1 MSETWKQALLDSH
14 MPLEYE
20 AAQTLVAEGFAVGAG
35 FKHAR
40 HEHDSLAETAVAI
53 HAVGKPPFSR
63 ANEADGRLDLL
74 VECRHCFPG
83 SRFLFLP
90 DPNPAQAAPV
100 PPGHAIRAVDQ
111 FSPYVIENNAGTDF
125 ERSAAFCYR
134 GLEINPET
142 GQADD
147 RALQADIDGL
157 RYALPR
163 LFSENIIHVFS
174 GLPEENRPFF
184 FCPIL
189 LTTARLWVAQP
200 ERMSVAA
207 VQKAERIRQ
216 FADEVPYLILY
227 SDYGPDFQSQCQYKC
242 RGLKI
247 LLHESDEAMSIEQRK
262 ARYYQSRWNLP
273 FTLIDALLSGERF
286 HLNRFF
292 TQFLVCNQSAFG
304 RLVAAIQEAV
314 CQSLESGVW
323 LR

>member
-1 MSETWKQALLDSH
+1 MSETWKQALLDSN

-40 HEHDSLAETAVAI
+40 HEQPPVAETAVAM
-53 HAVGKPPFSR
+53 HAVGEPPFSR
-63 ANEADGRLDLL
+63 ENGAHGRLDLL

-83 SRFLFLP
+83 ARFLFLP
-90 DPNPAQAAPV
+90 DPNPAPSKPV
-100 PPGHAIRAVDQ
+100 PAGHAIRAVDQ
-111 FSPYVIENNAGTDF
+111 FSPYVIENNAGKDF

-134 GLEINPET
+134 GLAINPET
-142 GQADD
+142 GQADPE
-147 RALQADIDGL
+147 ALEADIDGL
-157 RYALPR
+157 QYALPR
-163 LFSENIIHVFS
+163 LFSENVINVFS
-174 GLPEENRPFF
+174 GPPEQNLPFF

-189 LTTARLWVAQP
+189 VTTARIWVAKP
-200 ERMSVAA
+200 ERMSVEA
-207 VQKAERIRQ
+207 VQKAERISQ
-216 FADEVPYLILY
+216 FADERPYLILY
-227 SDYGPDFQSQCQYKC
+227 SDYGPDFRSQCRYQC
-242 RGLKI
+242 RALEI

-273 FTLIDALLSGERF
+273 FTLIDGLLTGERY

-304 RLVAAIQEAV
+304 QLIAALKATV
-314 CQSLESGVW
+314 LQSLESRVL